1 MLFQNARVENA
12 QNLTHIRVEN
22 GLFSAISPD
31 LLPKPGEE
39 VVDLGGKLLL
49 PPFIESHVHL
59 DTCLTAGDPVW
70 NMSGTLFE
78 GIECW
83 SKRKEKL
90 SKQDVRDRVNRA
102 VRLYAAHGVQHIRTH
117 VDVTD
122 PSLVAMETLVE
133 LRETLRDT
141 MDIQIVAFPQEG
153 ILSYPNGQELMR
165 RAVELGADVVGAIP
179 HFEFTREYSV
189 ESLNFA
195 LQLAADHDKLVDV
208 HCDEI
213 DDEASRGLE
222 TVAARALEL
231 GLYDKVTASHTTAM
245 HSYNNAYVVRL
256 MRLLKMS
263 RINFVSNPLVN
274 THLQGRMDT
283 YPKRRG
289 ITRVK
294 ELTAEGINV
303 SFGHDDIFDPW
314 YPMGTGSLR
323 DVVFMGLHVCQM
335 MGYQE
340 IMDSYRFITT
350 NAAKTL
356 HLGET
361 YGIQEGR
368 PASFVVMDAG
378 NWYDALNTN
387 AAVLLSY
394 KKGKKLAQ
402 STPGL
407 QSGAFLIP
415 RQTHKSRRAE
425 LRPSCF
431 VLISLP
437 QPGKTAG
444 AFSPMRSTASNRE
457 R

>member
-1 MLFQNARVENA
+1 MLFQNALIENSA
-12 QNLTHIRVEN
+12 ASTCIRVEN
-22 GLFSAISPD
+22 GVFAAIGPD
-31 LLPKPGEE
+31 LAPAPGEE
-39 VVDLGGKLLL
+39 IIDLGGKLVL

-83 SKRKEKL
+83 SRRKEKL
-90 SKQDVRDRVNRA
+90 SKQDIRDRVNRA

-122 PSLVAMETLVE
+122 PSLVAMETMLE
-133 LRETLRDT
+133 LREELKDT

-153 ILSYPNGQELMR
+153 ILSYPNGKELMKK
-165 RAVELGADVVGAIP
+165 AVDMGADAVGAIP

-195 LQLAADHDKLVDV
+195 LQLAADNDRLVDV

-231 GLYDKVTASHTTAM
+231 GLCDKVTASHTTAM

-289 ITRVK
+289 VTRVK

-335 MGYQE
+335 MGYEE
-340 IMDSYRFITT
+340 IMGSYKFITT

-356 HLGET
+356 HLGEK
-361 YGIQEGR
+361 YGIEAGR
-368 PASFVVMDAG
+368 PASFIVLDAD
-378 NWYDALNTN
+378 NWYNALNTN
-387 AAVLLSY
+387 AAVLGSY
-394 KKGKKLAQ
+394 KNGKKIAE
-402 STPGL
+402 SVPGTSKAL
-407 QSGAFLIP
+407 F
-415 RQTHKSRRAE
+415 
-425 LRPSCF
+425 
-431 VLISLP
+431 
-437 QPGKTAG
+437 
-444 AFSPMRSTASNRE
+444 
-457 R
+457 

>member
-1 MLFQNARVENA
+1 MLFQNALIENSA
-12 QNLTHIRVEN
+12 APACIRVEN
-22 GLFSAISPD
+22 GKFSAIAPD
-31 LLPKPGEE
+31 LAPNPGEE
-39 VVDLGGKLLL
+39 VVDLGGKLVL

-70 NMSGTLFE
+70 NMSGPLFE

-90 SKQDVRDRVNRA
+90 SKQDIRDRVNRA

-122 PSLVAMETLVE
+122 PSLVAMETMEE
-133 LRETLRDT
+133 LREELRDVA
-141 MDIQIVAFPQEG
+141 DIQIVAFPQEG
-153 ILSYPNGQELMR
+153 ILSFPGGKELMKK
-165 RAVELGADVVGAIP
+165 AVDMGADAVGAIP

-195 LQLAADHDKLVDV
+195 LRLAAEKGKLVDV

-231 GLYDKVTASHTTAM
+231 GLFDKVTASHTTAM
-245 HSYNNAYVVRL
+245 HSYNNAYVLRL

-263 RINFVSNPLVN
+263 KINFVSNPLVN
-274 THLQGRMDT
+274 THLQGRADT

-289 ITRVK
+289 VTRVK

-314 YPMGTGSLR
+314 YPMGTGNLR

-340 IMDSYRFITT
+340 IMDSYKFITT

-356 HLGET
+356 HLGER
-361 YGIQEGR
+361 YGVEAGR
-368 PASFVVMDAG
+368 SADFIVLDAD
-378 NWYDALNTN
+378 NWYNALNTN
-387 AAVLLSY
+387 AAVLASY
-394 KKGKKLAQ
+394 KGGKKIAE
-402 STPGL
+402 SVPGTSKAL
-407 QSGAFLIP
+407 F
-415 RQTHKSRRAE
+415 
-425 LRPSCF
+425 
-431 VLISLP
+431 
-437 QPGKTAG
+437 
-444 AFSPMRSTASNRE
+444 
-457 R
+457 

>member
-1 MLFQNARVENA
+1 MLYRNARIENA
-12 QNLTHIRVEN
+12 EATSDIRVTD
-22 GLFSAISPD
+22 GLFAQIAPH
-31 LLPKPGEE
+31 LEAAPGEE
-39 VVDLGGKLLL
+39 VIDLNGKLVL

-83 SKRKEKL
+83 SKRKDKL
-90 SKQDVRDRVNRA
+90 SRQDIRERVQQC
-102 VRLYAAHGVQHIRTH
+102 VRLYAANGVQFIRTH

-122 PSLVAMETLVE
+122 PKLTAMQALIE
-133 LRETLRDT
+133 LREELRDV
-141 MDIQIVAFPQEG
+141 MEIQIVAFPQEG
-153 ILSYPNGQELMR
+153 ILSYPNGKQLMID
-165 RAVELGADVVGAIP
+165 AVKMGADCVGAIP

-195 LQLAADHDKLVDV
+195 LQLAADNGKLVDV

-231 GLYDKVTASHTTAM
+231 ELFDKVTASHTTAM
-245 HSYNNAYVVRL
+245 HSYNNAYVLRL

-263 RINFVSNPLVN
+263 KINFVANPLVN
-274 THLQGRMDT
+274 THLQGRVDT

-314 YPMGTGSLR
+314 YPMGNGSLR

-335 MGYQE
+335 MGYE
-340 IMDSYRFITT
+340 DIMNSYRFITT

-356 HLGET
+356 HLGDR
-361 YGIQEGR
+361 YGIAEGR
-368 PASFVVMDAG
+368 AANFIVLDAPHY
-378 NWYDALNTN
+378 YDALNRN
-387 AAVLLSY
+387 APVLRSV
-394 KKGKKLAQ
+394 
-402 STPGL
+402 
-407 QSGAFLIP
+407 
-415 RQTHKSRRAE
+415 RM
-425 LRPSCF
+425 
-431 VLISLP
+431 
-437 QPGKTAG
+437 GKTIAETRP
-444 AFSPMRSTASNRE
+444 AATEIEF
-457 R
+457 

>member
-1 MLFQNARVENA
+1 MLFQNARIENA
-12 QNLTHIRVEN
+12 APASFRIEN
-22 GLFSAISPD
+22 GRFAAIGPE
-31 LLPKPGEE
+31 LAPNPGEE
-39 VVDLGGKLLL
+39 TVDLGGKLVL

-70 NMSGTLFE
+70 NLSGTLFE

-83 SKRKEKL
+83 AKRKDKL
-90 SKQDVRDRVNRA
+90 TKQDIRERVNRA
-102 VRLYAAHGVQHIRTH
+102 VRLYAAHGVQFIRTH

-122 PSLVAMETLVE
+122 PSLVAMETMLE
-133 LRETLRDT
+133 LKEELRDT
-141 MDIQIVAFPQEG
+141 VEIQVVAFPQEG
-153 ILSYPNGQELMR
+153 ILSYPNGKQLMID
-165 RAVELGADVVGAIP
+165 AVKMGADVVGAIP

-195 LQLAADHDKLVDV
+195 LQLAAENDRLVDV

-231 GLYDKVTASHTTAM
+231 GLFDMVTASHTTAM
-245 HSYNNAYVVRL
+245 HSYNNAYVTRL

-294 ELTAEGINV
+294 ELTEAGINV

-314 YPMGTGSLR
+314 YPMGTGNLR

-335 MGYQE
+335 MGYEE
-340 IMDSYRFITT
+340 IMGAYKFITT
-350 NAAKTL
+350 NAARTL
-356 HLGET
+356 HLGER
-361 YGIQEGR
+361 YGIAEGR
-368 PASFVVMDAG
+368 PASFIVLDAEHY
-378 NWYDALNTN
+378 YDALNTD
-387 AAVLLSY
+387 AVVLASY
-394 KKGKKLAQ
+394 KNGKK
-402 STPGL
+402 
-407 QSGAFLIP
+407 I
-415 RQTHKSRRAE
+415 AE
-425 LRPSCF
+425 GVP
-431 VLISLP
+431 
-437 QPGKTAG
+437 
-444 AFSPMRSTASNRE
+444 ASVKALF
-457 R
+457 

>member
-1 MLFQNARVENA
+1 MLIKNVSIENA
-12 QNLTHIRVEN
+12 KELSDIRIEN
-22 GLFSAISPD
+22 NIFTEIGQGMSPQSD
-31 LLPKPGEE
+31 EE
-39 VVDLGGKLLL
+39 VVDMGGKLVL

-70 NMSGTLFE
+70 NLSGTLFE

-90 SKQDVRDRVNRA
+90 SKADVKERVNRA
-102 VRLYAAHGVQHIRTH
+102 VRMQAANGIQFVRTH

-122 PSLVAMETLVE
+122 PNLTAMEAMLE
-133 LRETLRDT
+133 LREDLKDTITL
-141 MDIQIVAFPQEG
+141 QIVAFPQEG
-153 ILSYPNGQELMR
+153 ILSYPNGKELMEN
-165 RAVELGADVVGAIP
+165 AVKLGADVVGAIP

-195 LQLAADHDKLVDV
+195 MELAAKYDKLVDV

-222 TVAARALEL
+222 TLAARAYEMQMF
-231 GLYDKVTASHTTAM
+231 DKVTASHTTAM

-289 ITRVK
+289 VTRVK
-294 ELTAEGINV
+294 ELTSEGINV

-314 YPMGTGSLR
+314 YPLGNGNMR

-335 MGYQE
+335 MGYE
-340 IMDSYRFITT
+340 DIMNSYRFIST
-350 NAAKTL
+350 NAARTL
-356 HLGET
+356 RLGDS
-361 YGIQEGR
+361 YGIKAGNPANFIVLDAKDYYEALNYNSPVLRSYREGR
-368 PASFVVMDAG
+368 LIAKAEP
-378 NWYDALNTN
+378 TEKE
-387 AAVLLSY
+387 VL
-394 KKGKKLAQ
+394 
-402 STPGL
+402 
-407 QSGAFLIP
+407 F
-415 RQTHKSRRAE
+415 
-425 LRPSCF
+425 
-431 VLISLP
+431 
-437 QPGKTAG
+437 
-444 AFSPMRSTASNRE
+444 
-457 R
+457 

>member
-1 MLFQNARVENA
+1 MLFKNALIENA
-12 QNLTHIRVEN
+12 EVTSDFRITD
-22 GLFSAISPD
+22 GKFD
-31 LLPKPGEE
+31 LIASDIEPLPGEE
-39 VVDLGGKLLL
+39 VIDLGKKLVL

-70 NMSGTLFE
+70 NQSGTLFE

-83 SKRKEKL
+83 GKRKDKL
-90 SKQDVRDRVNRA
+90 SKEDIRDRVKRA
-102 VRLYAAHGVQHIRTH
+102 VKMQAAHGVQFVRTH

-122 PSLVAMETLVE
+122 PSLIAMETMIE
-133 LRETLRDT
+133 LREELRDV

-153 ILSYPNGQELMR
+153 ILSYPNGKQLMID
-165 RAVELGADVVGAIP
+165 AVKLGADAVGAIP

-195 LQLAADHDKLVDV
+195 MQLAAENDKLVDV

-231 GLYDKVTASHTTAM
+231 ELFDKVTASHTTAM

-263 RINFVSNPLVN
+263 KINFVSNPLVN

-289 ITRVK
+289 VTRVK
-294 ELTAEGINV
+294 ELTNEGINV

-314 YPMGTGSLR
+314 YPLGTGNMR

-335 MGYQE
+335 MGYE
-340 IMDSYRFITT
+340 DIMDSYKFITT
-350 NAAKTL
+350 NAARTL
-356 HLGET
+356 HLGDQYDIE
-361 YGIQEGR
+361 EGR
-368 PASFVVMDAG
+368 PASFVVLDAE
-378 NWYDALNTN
+378 NYYDALNTN
-387 AAVLLSY
+387 AAVLFSY
-394 KKGKKLAQ
+394 KKGKKIAQ
-402 STPGL
+402 TTPC
-407 QSGAFLIP
+407 
-415 RQTHKSRRAE
+415 KKE
-425 LRPSCF
+425 
-431 VLISLP
+431 VL
-437 QPGKTAG
+437 
-444 AFSPMRSTASNRE
+444 F
-457 R
+457 